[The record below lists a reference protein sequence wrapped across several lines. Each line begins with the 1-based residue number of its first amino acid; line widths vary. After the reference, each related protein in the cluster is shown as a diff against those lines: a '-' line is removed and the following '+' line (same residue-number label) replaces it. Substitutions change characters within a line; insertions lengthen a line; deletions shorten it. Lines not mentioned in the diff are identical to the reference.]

1 MNHSYF
7 LDSNIDIN
15 SSSYETRKNVIRDL
29 KEFTQTES
37 IAIDQLVTKNPI
49 SEILSRRC
57 KLNDDVIKIATIG
70 ERAEDVFYLRNEYQD
85 SIPIETINKLESEL
99 IESLDY

>member
-7 LDSNIDIN
+7 LDSKIDIN

-49 SEILSRRC
+49 SEIL
-57 KLNDDVIKIATIG
+57 
-70 ERAEDVFYLRNEYQD
+70 
-85 SIPIETINKLESEL
+85 
-99 IESLDY
+99 